1 MPLEDYDP
9 AAASELSQGH
19 NVIYLVLRVLAAPSG
34 ATVVIDEPE
43 LHLNPALIQS
53 YISLI
58 YQAVYSPCS
67 LQGLMERERSDCFF
81 VFVTHSS
88 QSEYA
93 GPSPPRRV
101 ARCKR

>member
-1 MPLEDYDP
+1 MPLAPLLLLPLWEKSPGFYCHCGVLGYNLMPLEDYDP
-9 AAASELSQGH
+9 AAASELSQGQH

-58 YQAVYSPCS
+58 YQAVTVY
-67 LQGLMERERSDCFF
+67 
-81 VFVTHSS
+81 
-88 QSEYA
+88 
-93 GPSPPRRV
+93 
-101 ARCKR
+101 